1 MQKVQLMFIISL
13 VFAIL
18 VTVFALTNASP
29 VVIHLFFY
37 EFTASQALVIFI
49 SAALGAVIVT
59 SLGVVRYIKLR
70 GQVKALQKSNEELE
84 AKLQSLTVEEQV
96 KDSIAEAI
104 PAEAEKKVEE
114 AAAGVQDEVTP

>member
-1 MQKVQLMFIISL
+1 MQKVQFMFIVSL

-18 VTVFALTNASP
+18 VTIFALTNASP
-29 VVIHLFFY
+29 VVIHLFLY

-70 GQVKALQKSNEELE
+70 GQIKVLHKANEELE
-84 AKLQSLTVEEQV
+84 AKLQSLTGEGDIKIPATEG
-96 KDSIAEAI
+96 I
-104 PAEAEKKVEE
+104 PAETIEKLE
-114 AAAGVQDEVTP
+114 AGAAPQDEVTP